1 MIGSTWSLQDPVV
14 SGWTFMPGLK
24 VLLYEILEHGN
35 FLWSS
40 LKGLGMPV
48 LGNEVQ
54 EAPLYPL
61 TLALLWVPEPYF
73 WNSFVS
79 LRWLLLGSGGFLL
92 AYRVFGLERA
102 GALAFVLTFSFA
114 FWHLRFMNHPYLN
127 GMAAGVWY
135 WYFLLLLIGGG
146 DARFS
151 ALRAIPALIGLT
163 VSAYSVITCGFPEA
177 SVTVATITVILTGVF
192 LFRRVVFKRQHLL
205 ADILVILTAHG
216 LALALAAPQVFA
228 LIEFV
233 GLTVPGHRVGL
244 GLHQIQ
250 QSPIQLFLKQL
261 MWDGTKSSHLT
272 TTHIFGLTATTL
284 FSVGFVR
291 GLLIRTSWTGIAVLL
306 CAVLFAAKNFPSISE
321 LIPAAGSLH
330 RFIGTLPI
338 AEQMWWTG
346 YAYPLVLIFFAY
358 FAGRGFDQI
367 LGYGITHREHN
378 KRQRVML
385 PFVSV
390 VTVLVAAGFFATHAM
405 KTSPLAAIVH
415 SPGIQQTIALFLI
428 FALLV
433 VIGPHFF
440 RTGTRQIMFA
450 ALLLFAIT
458 LEQRIYI
465 DHNRVEIE
473 EVQALTHLAG
483 QGSQIEAILADHG
496 FNRHDYRF
504 TDVGA
509 RGHRFGLLTLAGFAS
524 FKNGAAAIYTHR
536 QQLFRKHVLGADWD
550 GYFIE
555 PGMPP
560 NRSWQRSAAG
570 LFLASTYNFGQ
581 GRGSIDQI
589 PINLYEA
596 GLVEEFIGEIMQIAR
611 KHGALPSLLEEYRKD
626 LRNALETSNSSDA
639 ALRHT
644 MHYIN
649 GVIPQGSVYNDR
661 LSFAGSLDHFS
672 NQEFRMSVSPEAFRQ
687 DRVSCSRLGLKP
699 DGVSDQV
706 FIINL
711 KAPLGEEL
719 WTISQLELIR
729 KHPVSINHTSSKHH
743 ILGVSENPDASL
755 SNDADGTVDIPLGPS
770 GIKLFLFACADG
782 NGRANSQYQIRV
794 VLQNM
799 APEAREARF
808 QKLGMIG
815 LPLHLLESRGS
826 SAYIEAVTDL
836 AAKSGGKPGLIG
848 QHTPELLAVVGSS
861 ETTQEAFYHSM
872 RFLKRVGSH
881 DLHEFIPR
889 ELYLDREALPRAY
902 MPERCGSAS
911 DMDDSLRQILD
922 HRFNIRDVVIENPSV
937 TTQNICQQQQ
947 ETFRRVRIESDYGKQ
962 IMLEEIQGPGIVVL
976 NDYFYPGWHA
986 TDEVSGESIEIHPAN
1001 LAFRA
1006 LTLPEARPYRVTLTY
1021 RPDWLNMARIS
1032 VISALLALT
1041 GLLMYQ
1047 AFRIR
1052 RDWKLFKASN
1062 QVDQ

>member
-1 MIGSTWSLQDPVV
+1 MIGSTWSLQDPAV

-54 EAPLYPL
+54 EAPIYPL

-73 WNSFVS
+73 WNTFVI

-114 FWHLRFMNHPYLN
+114 FWHLRWMNHPYLN

-146 DARFS
+146 DARFT

-177 SVTVATITVILTGVF
+177 SVTVAAITVILTAVF
-192 LFRRVVFKRQHLL
+192 LFRRPFFKRQHLL
-205 ADILVILTAHG
+205 VDILVILTAHA
-216 LALALAAPQVFA
+216 LALGLAAPQVFA

-233 GLTVPGHRVGL
+233 GLTSPGRRVGL

-250 QSPIQLFLKQL
+250 QSPVQLFLKQL

-272 TTHIFGLTATTL
+272 TTHIFGLTSTTL
-284 FSVGFVR
+284 FFVGFVR
-291 GLLIRTSWTGIAVLL
+291 GLLIRTSWAGIAVLL

-330 RFIGTLPI
+330 RFIGTLPV

-367 LGYGITHREHN
+367 LGYDITHREHN

-390 VTVLVAAGFFATHAM
+390 VTVLVAAGFFATQVTE
-405 KTSPLAAIVH
+405 TSPLAAIAH
-415 SPGIQQTIALFLI
+415 SPGVQQTIGLFLI

-433 VIGPHFF
+433 VIGPRFF
-440 RTGTRQIMFA
+440 RTGTRQIVFA

-465 DHNRVEIE
+465 DHTRVEIQKA
-473 EVQALTHLAG
+473 QALTHLAG
-483 QGSQIEAILADHG
+483 RGSQIEAILADHG

-504 TDVGA
+504 TDFGA
-509 RGHRFGLLTLAGFAS
+509 RDLRFGFLTLAGFAS

-536 QQLFRKHVLGADWD
+536 QQLFRQHVLGADWE

-555 PGMPP
+555 TGMPQ
-560 NRSWQRSAAG
+560 NRGWQRSAAG
-570 LFLASTYNFGQ
+570 LFLASTNFGQ
-581 GRGSIDQI
+581 SASISQI
-589 PINLYEA
+589 PINLYKA
-596 GLVEEFIGEIMQIAR
+596 GLLEEFISEIIQIAR
-611 KHGALPSLLEEYRKD
+611 KHGALPALIEEYRED
-626 LRNALETSNSSDA
+626 LHNAIETSNSNEA

-649 GVIPQGSVYNDR
+649 GVIPQGSVYNDNMG
-661 LSFAGSLDHFS
+661 LSSALDYFS
-672 NQEFRMSVSPEAFRQ
+672 SHELLMPAIPETFKG
-687 DRVSCSRLGLKP
+687 DRVSCGKLGLKP

-711 KAPLGEEL
+711 KAPPGDGL
-719 WTISQLELIR
+719 WTISHIELIR
-729 KHPVSINHTSSKHH
+729 KLPDGVYRTSSKNF
-743 ILGVSENPDASL
+743 ILGVSEDPDASL
-755 SNDADGTVDIPLGPS
+755 SNSANGTVDIPLGPS

-782 NGRANSQYQIRV
+782 NDRADSQYQIRV

-799 APEAREARF
+799 APEARF

-815 LPLHLLESRGS
+815 LPLHLLESRDS

-836 AAKSGGKPGLIG
+836 AAESGGKPGLID
-848 QHTPELLAVVGSS
+848 QYTPELLAAVGSS
-861 ETTQEAFYHSM
+861 ETTQEAFHHSM

-881 DLHEFIPR
+881 DLHELIPR

-902 MPERCGSAS
+902 MPGRCGSAS

-922 HRFNIRDVVIENPSV
+922 QRFDIRDVVIENPSV

-947 ETFRRVRIESDYGKQ
+947 EKFRRVRIDSDYGKQ
-962 IMLEEIQGPGIVVL
+962 ILLEEIQGPGIVVL

-986 TDEVSGESIEIHPAN
+986 TDEVSGESVEIHPAN

-1006 LTLPEARPYRVTLTY
+1006 MTLPEARAYRVTLTY
-1021 RPDWLNMARIS
+1021 RPDWLNTARIS
-1032 VISALLALT
+1032 VIFALLTLA
-1041 GLLMYQ
+1041 GLLIYQ
-1047 AFRIR
+1047 AFRVR
-1052 RDWKLFKASN
+1052 RDWKLIRASN

>member
-1 MIGSTWSLQDPVV
+1 MIGSTWSLQDPSV

-24 VLLYEILEHGN
+24 VLLYEIFEHGN

-114 FWHLRFMNHPYLN
+114 FWHLRWMNHPYLN

-177 SVTVATITVILTGVF
+177 SVTVAAITVILTAVF
-192 LFRRVVFKRQHLL
+192 LFRRAVFKRQHLL
-205 ADILVILTAHG
+205 ADILVIFTAHG

-233 GLTVPGHRVGL
+233 GLTSPGRRIGL
-244 GLHQIQ
+244 GLY
-250 QSPIQLFLKQL
+250 QSEENLVIFFLRQL
-261 MWDGTKSSHLT
+261 MWDGTR
-272 TTHIFGLTATTL
+272 TTHPHMTHILGLTSTTL
-284 FSVGFVR
+284 FFVGLVR
-291 GLLIRTSWTGIAVLL
+291 GSLIRTSWVGIAVLL
-306 CAVLFAAKNFPSISE
+306 CAALFVAKNFASISE

-330 RFIGTLPI
+330 RFIGTLPV

-367 LGYGITHREHN
+367 LGCGITHRGHN
-378 KRQRVML
+378 KRQRMML
-385 PFVSV
+385 PFASV
-390 VTVLVAAGFFATHAM
+390 IAVLVAAGFFATHVM
-405 KTSPLAAIVH
+405 KTSPLAAIAH
-415 SPGIQQTIALFLI
+415 SPGIQQTIVLFLI

-440 RTGTRQIMFA
+440 RTGTKQIMFA
-450 ALLLFAIT
+450 ALLLFAII

-483 QGSQIEAILADHG
+483 RGSQIEAILANHG
-496 FNRHDYRF
+496 LNRHDYRF
-504 TDVGA
+504 TDFGA
-509 RGHRFGLLTLAGFAS
+509 LGHRFGFLTLAGFAS

-536 QQLFRKHVLGADWD
+536 QQLFRQHVLGADWE
-550 GYFIE
+550 GYFIGT
-555 PGMPP
+555 GMPQ
-560 NRSWQRSAAG
+560 NRGWQRSAAG
-570 LFLASTYNFGQ
+570 LFLASTNFGQ
-581 GRGSIDQI
+581 SVSIDQI
-589 PINLYEA
+589 PIKLYEA
-596 GLVEEFIGEIMQIAR
+596 DLLEEFISEIIQIAR

-649 GVIPQGSVYNDR
+649 GAIPQASVYNDR
-661 LSFAGSLDHFS
+661 LSFAGSLDYFS
-672 NQEFRMSVSPEAFRQ
+672 SQEFRMSVSPEAVRQ

-711 KAPLGEEL
+711 KAPPGEEL

-729 KHPVSINHTSSKHH
+729 KLPVGINHTSSKHH

-755 SNDADGTVDIPLGPS
+755 SNDANGTVDIPLGPS
-770 GIKLFLFACADG
+770 GIKLFLFVCADG
-782 NGRANSQYQIRV
+782 NGRTDSRYQIRV
-794 VLQNM
+794 VLQHM

-815 LPLHLLESRGS
+815 LPLHLLESRDS

-836 AAKSGGKPGLIG
+836 AAESGGKPDLIS
-848 QHTPELLAVVGSS
+848 QYALEFLVAINSS
-861 ETTQEAFYHSM
+861 ETTQEAFHHSM

-947 ETFRRVRIESDYGKQ
+947 ETFRRVRIDSDYGKQ
-962 IMLEEIQGPGIVVL
+962 ILLEEIQGPGIVVL

-1006 LTLPEARPYRVTLTY
+1006 LTLLEARPYRVTLTY

-1052 RDWKLFKASN
+1052 RDWKLIKASN